1 MMDSSRNLDL
11 RWSRLVRC
19 ALLAAGLLNSN
30 TDTVVEIGEC
40 PWGLSA
46 AMIDV
51 SVRLMVSFFR
61 LIPKDVLYLWDF
73 GICLYSQ
80 LC

>member
-1 MMDSSRNLDL
+1 MIKIFDA
-11 RWSRLVRC
+11 

-61 LIPKDVLYLWDF
+61 LILRDVLYLWDF